1 MSELSYEKTDDTGDS
16 DDVILRSAKEAEEVD
31 TIEMNKA
38 ARLEEFLAEKLYKD
52 TSPEAKAGRRQ
63 MLVRAAYGEFMA
75 TLLFLTPIFCVVANS
90 KANGWNSD
98 VSNLMV
104 AMVGGLQAVAVSFAF
119 SSVSGAHF
127 NPNASFAL
135 WLTGKLSN
143 RKVVVYISV
152 QLLASVIGMLIVT
165 AIFPDEHED
174 YFKMIAVVPA
184 SDTYLGKIFAT
195 EYFTTFFLI
204 YTAFTVA
211 FEDAEKNKKDSMS
224 VKTLADS
231 RGLTVYASN
240 PQSKTGFAPFSIGFT
255 IFSLSLVG
263 GTSGG
268 AFNQARM
275 FGPALI
281 SNRWDYFWLYYIAQ
295 FMGAATA
302 ATLVHNLHRIGL
314 KQDPQSIDPTPLSK
328 AVSRVRTLGKGRGKV
343 QLKDMNPTTGIN
355 NQDSSA

>member
-1 MSELSYEKTDDTGDS
+1 MSDYGSDATTDDS
-16 DDVILRSAKEAEEVD
+16 DEVILRSAKEAEDED
-31 TIEMNKA
+31 NIEQNKVTK
-38 ARLEEFLAEKLYKD
+38 LDEFLHEKVYKD
-52 TSPEAKAGRRQ
+52 TSPEARAGRRRI
-63 MLVRAAYGEFMA
+63 MLRAAYGEFMC
-75 TLLFLTPIFCVVANS
+75 TLLFLTPIFCTVANA
-90 KANGWNSD
+90 KANGWSSD

-104 AMVGGLQAVAVSFAF
+104 ALVGGFQAVAVSFAF

-127 NPNASFAL
+127 NPSVSLAL

-143 RKVVVYISV
+143 RKVVVYIAV
-152 QLLASVIGMLIVT
+152 QLLASVIGMLIVI
-165 AIFPDEHED
+165 AIFPTGHKE
-174 YFKMIAVVPA
+174 YIKAVAIVPT
-184 SDTYLGKIFAT
+184 SGTYLGKIFAT
-195 EYFTTFFLI
+195 EFFTTFFLI

-263 GTSGG
+263 GSSGG

-281 SNRWDYFWLYYIAQ
+281 TNRWDYFLLYYVAQ
-295 FMGAATA
+295 FLGGSVAAL
-302 ATLVHNLHRIGL
+302 LVHNLHRIGL
-314 KQDPQSIDPTPLSK
+314 KSEPLSVEPTPLAK
-328 AVSRVRTLGKGRGKV
+328 AVSKAKGFGKAKGTV
-343 QLKDMNPTTGIN
+343 QLKGINSGIN
-355 NQDSSA
+355 NQMNSA

>member
-1 MSELSYEKTDDTGDS
+1 MSEASFDTTNDS
-16 DDVILRSAKEAEEVD
+16 NADADEIILRSAKEAEADDALEA
-31 TIEMNKA
+31 NKA
-38 ARLEEFLAEKLYKD
+38 ARIEEFLKQKVYKD
-52 TSPEAKAGRRQ
+52 KSPEAKAGRRR

-75 TLLFLTPIFCVVANS
+75 TLLFLTPIFCVVTNS
-90 KANGWNSD
+90 KANGWSAD
-98 VSNLMV
+98 VSALMV

-143 RKVVVYISV
+143 RKVVVYICV
-152 QLLASVIGMLIVT
+152 QLLASVVGMLIVT
-165 AIFPDEHED
+165 AIFPNDHEE
-174 YFKMIAVVPA
+174 FIKAIAIVPA
-184 SDTYLGKIFAT
+184 DDTYLGKIFAT
-195 EYFTTFFLI
+195 EFFTTFFLV

-211 FEDAEKNKKDSMS
+211 FEDAEKNKADSMS
-224 VKTLADS
+224 VKTLADT

-281 SNRWDYFWLYYIAQ
+281 SNKWDYFWLYYLAQ
-295 FMGAATA
+295 FLGAACA
-302 ATLVHNLHRIGL
+302 SSLVHNLHRIGL

-328 AVSRVRTLGKGRGKV
+328 AVSEARNIGKGRGKV
-343 QLKDMNPTTGIN
+343 QLKDMSSTGIN
-355 NQDSSA
+355 DQANSA

>member
-1 MSELSYEKTDDTGDS
+1 MSEASFDTSGESDS
-16 DDVILRSAKEAEEVD
+16 DEVILRSAKEAAEED
-31 TIEMNKA
+31 DIAESKA
-38 ARLEEFLAEKLYKD
+38 ARIEEFLNDKVYKD
-52 TSPEAKAGRRQ
+52 RSPEAKAGRRRA
-63 MLVRAAYGEFMA
+63 LVRAAYGEFMA
-75 TLLFLTPIFCVVANS
+75 TLLFLTPIFCVVANAN
-90 KANGWNSD
+90 ANGWSSD
-98 VSNLMV
+98 VTSLMV
-104 AMVGGLQAVAVSFAF
+104 AFVGGFQAIAVSFAF

-143 RKVVVYISV
+143 RKVVVYIAV
-152 QLLASVIGMLIVT
+152 QLLASVVGMLIVIS
-165 AIFPDEHED
+165 IFPDDHGQFID
-174 YFKMIAVVPA
+174 AVAIVPA

-195 EYFTTFFLI
+195 EFFTTFFLV

-211 FEDAEKNKKDSMS
+211 FEDAEKNKKDNLS

-255 IFSLSLVG
+255 IFSMSLVG

-281 SNRWDYFWLYYIAQ
+281 RNRWDYFWLYYIAQ
-295 FMGAATA
+295 FLGAACA
-302 ATLVHNLHRIGL
+302 ATLVHNLHRFGL
-314 KQDPQSIDPTPLSK
+314 KQDPVTIDETPLSK
-328 AVSRVRTLGKGRGKV
+328 AVAKARLAARKKKKV
-343 QLKDMNPTTGIN
+343 QMKNIDVQLNP
-355 NQDSSA
+355 QDDSAA